1 MRLKLEGKAYIEQ
14 YAHTL
19 THELKSPLAA
29 IRGAAELLQELPPP
43 ETARR
48 FHQYRAAKRT
58 HPATGGQTAG
68 AGAAGESARYGDRA
82 HRDRGADQPD
92 DGGQRGTG
100 DAARRQV
107 TVEALAEVTLN
118 GDALL
123 ISQALTN
130 LLDNAIDFTPPG
142 GCVSV
147 RGERRE
153 QHYCIS
159 VCDDG
164 SGIPDYALD
173 KVFERFIRCRAPNGR
188 KQRAGAELRAGGRPS
203 ASWRHSLAQPSAAR
217 GGSDVDVIAV
227 TSPSLHITT
236 F

>member
-1 MRLKLEGKAYIEQ
+1 MGGRELTQLAQALESMRLKLEGKAYIEQ

-48 FHQYRAAKRT
+48 FLTNIEQQSARIQQLVDKLLVR
-58 HPATGGQTAG
+58 GWR
-68 AGAAGESARYGDRA
+68 SARYGDRA

-107 TVEALAEVTLN
+107 TMEALAEVTLN

-173 KVFERFIRCRAPNGR
+173 KVFERFYSLPRAERP
-188 KQRAGAELRAGGRPS
+188 KAAGWG
-203 ASWRHSLAQPSAAR
+203 
-217 GGSDVDVIAV
+217 
-227 TSPSLHITT
+227 
-236 F
+236 